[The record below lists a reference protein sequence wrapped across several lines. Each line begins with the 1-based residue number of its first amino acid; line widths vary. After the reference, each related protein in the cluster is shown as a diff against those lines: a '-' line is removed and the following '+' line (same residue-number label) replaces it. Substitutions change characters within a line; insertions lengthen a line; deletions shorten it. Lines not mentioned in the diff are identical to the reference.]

1 MIGSHLKY
9 DLNHAN
15 LYGIYIGTTGKHAL
29 SAEIAR
35 FLDDLSLELLE
46 LL

>member
-1 MIGSHLKY
+1 MLMRLTCGV
-9 DLNHAN
+9 
-15 LYGIYIGTTGKHAL
+15 YIGTTGKHDL